1 MQGCFYTID
10 KENLCETR
18 TLLAAIIQESFY
30 LNGGVDREK
39 LKLVWI
45 VIFSH
50 GTLLKVKDKHGRL
63 IPKCLNMKSGWSG
76 DLHFIQRFTKHNH
89 IISLIRNAT

>member
-1 MQGCFYTID
+1 MQRRFCTID

-18 TLLAAIIQESFY
+18 TLLATIIQESFY
-30 LNGGVDREK
+30 LNGGVEREK

-50 GTLLKVKDKHGRL
+50 GTLVKVKDKHGRL
-63 IPKCLNMKSGWSG
+63 IPKCLNTKSGSFG
-76 DLHFIQRFTKHNH
+76 GPSFHIPLSSIDFFI
-89 IISLIRNAT
+89 

>member
-63 IPKCLNMKSGWSG
+63 IPNL
-76 DLHFIQRFTKHNH
+76 FKHE
-89 IISLIRNAT
+89 IRLVWGPSFHMPLSSSDF

>member
-1 MQGCFYTID
+1 MQGCFCTID

-30 LNGGVDREK
+30 LNGGVEREK

-63 IPKCLNMKSGWSG
+63 TSKCLNTKSGWFG
-76 DLHFIQRFTKHNH
+76 DLSFIYY
-89 IISLIRNAT
+89 